1 VIDLGETVYGDS
13 PRNRPF
19 RPDYQDDGYQRDP
32 RDGHRRDGYD
42 IDGYQ
47 RDGYDHVGYQR
58 DEHGW
63 QQPSLGSLA
72 RGNGYPPP
80 RLAPQPAHR
89 PQAQQAQPAQQPK
102 GRAQKVAMTGAEAVW
117 YVMQCIAFGAGYFCK
132 IPVKKALVDWG
143 LLAELTGA
151 EQFWYVLMNVG
162 FGSGY
167 FAKVIVSKALSDLP
181 QFAQQRQANTVHA
194 HRAAR

>member
-1 VIDLGETVYGDS
+1 MYGDN

-32 RDGHRRDGYD
+32 RDGYGRDGYD
-42 IDGYQ
+42 QDGYQ
-47 RDGYDHVGYQR
+47 RDGYQR

-63 QQPSLGSLA
+63 RQPSLGSLA
-72 RGNGYPPP
+72 RGNGHPPA
-80 RLAPQPAHR
+80 RLAPQPA
-89 PQAQQAQPAQQPK
+89 PKTQAPAAQQPV
-102 GRAQKVAMTGAEAVW
+102 GRAQKTAMTGAEAVW

-151 EQFWYVLMNVG
+151 EQFWYVLMNIG

-181 QFAQQRQANTVHA
+181 QFAQQRQAMTVRA